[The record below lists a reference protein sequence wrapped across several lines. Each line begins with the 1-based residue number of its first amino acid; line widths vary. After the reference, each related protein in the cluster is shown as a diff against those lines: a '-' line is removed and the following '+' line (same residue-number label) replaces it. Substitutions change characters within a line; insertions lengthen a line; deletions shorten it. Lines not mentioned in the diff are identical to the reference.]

1 MRDMPSAC
9 GPRQRDLL
17 CDPRLVELAR
27 SADLLVHDAQ
37 YTAEEPQKRADRR
50 TVASIKQYKLRRS
63 LA

>member
-1 MRDMPSAC
+1 MRDMSSAC

-27 SADLLVHDAQ
+27 GADLLVHGAQ
-37 YTAEEPQKRADRR
+37 YTAEELQKRADRD
-50 TVASIKQYKLRRS
+50 TVASIKPYKLRRW